1 MATRPEIGKSVK
13 TGEFTTNYL
22 EAGEEHGGIP
32 LLFIHGSGP
41 GVSAYA
47 NWRLILPQ
55 VAEVSWAL
63 TPDMIGFGY
72 SDKPVGGEE
81 SGVTYGRELWTKQ
94 LIDFMD
100 ALDLDKVNLV
110 GNSFGGSLAMSVA
123 LEQPE
128 RVNKIIM
135 MGAMGVQSDIPEG
148 LDKGWG
154 YQPSYEN
161 MEELLKLF
169 TYDTDFAS
177 EDLIESRYQA
187 SLEPGFQEAFE
198 SMFPEP
204 RQEGQD
210 DLSFPDDVI
219 RTIKHPTLIVH
230 GREDKIIPPE
240 NSYRLINLLENSEL
254 HIFGKTGHWT
264 QIERADEFSTL
275 VKNFIQE

>member
-1 MATRPEIGKSVK
+1 
-13 TGEFTTNYL
+13 
-22 EAGEEHGGIP
+22 
-32 LLFIHGSGP
+32 
-41 GVSAYA
+41 
-47 NWRLILPQ
+47 
-55 VAEVSWAL
+55 
-63 TPDMIGFGY
+63 
-72 SDKPVGGEE
+72 
-81 SGVTYGRELWTKQ
+81 
-94 LIDFMD
+94 MD

-198 SMFPEP
+198 SMFP
-204 RQEGQD
+204 
-210 DLSFPDDVI
+210 
-219 RTIKHPTLIVH
+219 
-230 GREDKIIPPE
+230 
-240 NSYRLINLLENSEL
+240 
-254 HIFGKTGHWT
+254 
-264 QIERADEFSTL
+264 
-275 VKNFIQE
+275 

>member
-1 MATRPEIGKSVK
+1 MSTRPEIGKSVK

-63 TPDMIGFGY
+63 APDMIGFGY

-81 SGVTYGRELWTKQ
+81 GTVEYGRELWTKQ

-123 LEQPE
+123 LEHPE

-135 MGAMGVQSDIPEG
+135 MGAMGVRSDIPEG
-148 LDKGWG
+148 LDIAWG
-154 YQPSYEN
+154 YEPSYEN

-169 TYDTDFAS
+169 TYNTDFADD
-177 EDLIESRYQA
+177 ELIESRYQA
-187 SLEPGFQEAFE
+187 SMEPGFQEAFG
-198 SMFPEP
+198 SMFPAP
-204 RQEGQD
+204 RQASQD

-219 RTIKHPTLIVH
+219 KTIEHNTLIVH
-230 GREDKIIPPE
+230 GREDKIIPVE
-240 NSYRLINLLENSEL
+240 NSYRLINLIEDSEL

-264 QIERADEFSTL
+264 QIERSDEFSTL